1 MQTKKDLYQAH
12 RLMQQRLGM
21 ALLQAEPDVPESPM
35 RRQNVATFG
44 GILVGVLVMAVFGI
58 WGLVKPG
65 NATKLT
71 DPGQLLVEE
80 ESGAKFVYSQQRQRL
95 LPVANY
101 VSARLV
107 LDGGEIMTRSVTA
120 ASLAG
125 FTRGP
130 LIGISGAPD
139 SLPVKEKLV
148 KAPWSVCVA
157 DGPDN
162 AGGRRPYTTLVGGT
176 DVGGKPVGTSAMVV
190 SDGQQNWV
198 IWGDRRMRV
207 GEPGVRALNAQPRKV
222 PTAWLTALPA
232 GHDFKGPDVANRG
245 KKVRTGGQATAA
257 IVGQVFTVP
266 ALPGTAARWY
276 VLLDDGLAPI
286 TAVQAR
292 LLLEDPASK
301 KAYGNRPVQP
311 IQIDAASANAAPSRQ
326 NVMDTTLPT
335 AMPNVITVPGSVP
348 LCSVYANTMA
358 GSVAAKVTVGSRIAI
373 PSPANAG
380 VQNRFDQVLLP
391 PGSAV
396 VAGVLPGEG
405 QLGAVAGTLSLI
417 SDQGVRYPVPSAD
430 VLTKLG
436 YDAADIAPVP
446 ASIMHSIPQGPAL
459 DPAAAMVPLTVAGR

>member
-1 MQTKKDLYQAH
+1 MQTNKDLYQAH

-44 GILVGVLVMAVFGI
+44 GILVGVLVLAAFGI

-80 ESGAKFVYSQQRQRL
+80 ESGAKFVYSERQRRL

-107 LDGGEIMTRSVTA
+107 LDAAEIKTRSVTA
-120 ASLAG
+120 ASLAK
-125 FTRGP
+125 FSRGP

-139 SLPVKEKLV
+139 SLPVREKLV
-148 KAPWSVCVA
+148 KAPWSVCVVE
-157 DGPDN
+157 GPDN
-162 AGGRRPYTTLVGGT
+162 VGGRRPYTTLIGGM
-176 DVGGKPVGTSAMVV
+176 DIGGRPVGEGAMVV
-190 SDGQQNWV
+190 SDGQQNWL

-207 GEPGVRALNAQPRKV
+207 GELGVRVLGAQPRKV
-222 PTAWLTALPA
+222 PPAWLNALPV
-232 GHDFKGPDVANRG
+232 GHDFKSPPVLDRG
-245 KKVRTGGQATAA
+245 KKVRAGGKVTAV
-257 IVGQVFTVP
+257 VGQVFTVP

-276 VLLDDGLAPI
+276 VLLNDGLAPI

-301 KAYGNRPVQP
+301 QAYGNRPVQA
-311 IQIDAASANAAPSRQ
+311 IQIDAASANASPSRQ
-326 NVMDTTLPT
+326 NLMDATLPT
-335 AMPNVITVPGSVP
+335 VMPKVVNVSGSVP
-348 LCSVYANTMA
+348 LCSVYPNTAA
-358 GSVAAKVTVGSRIAI
+358 GSVVAKVTVGSKIAI
-373 PSPANAG
+373 QMPSSTG
-380 VQNRFDQVLLP
+380 VQDRFDQVLLP

-405 QLGAVAGTLSLI
+405 QLNAVASTLSLI
-417 SDQGVRYPVPSAD
+417 TDQGVRYPVPSAD
-430 VLTKLG
+430 VLTKFG

-446 ASIMHSIPQGPAL
+446 ASLMRAIPQGPAL
-459 DPAAAMVPLTVAGR
+459 DPTAAMAPVTVAGR

>member
-44 GILVGVLVMAVFGI
+44 GILIGVLVMAVFGI
-58 WGLVKPG
+58 WGLVRPG

-80 ESGAKFVYSQQRQRL
+80 ESGAKFIYSEKQRRL

-107 LDGGEIMTRSVTA
+107 LDAGQITTRSVSA

-125 FTRGP
+125 YARGP

-139 SLPVKEKLV
+139 SLPERTKLV
-148 KAPWSVCVA
+148 KAPWSVCVVE
-157 DGPDN
+157 GPDN
-162 AGGRRPYTTLVGGT
+162 VGGRKPYTTLVGGT
-176 DVGGKPVGTSAMVV
+176 DVGGRPVGGDAMVV

-198 IWGDRRMRV
+198 IWGNRRMRV
-207 GEPGVRALNAQPRKV
+207 NEQGVRALNAQPRKV
-222 PTAWLTALPA
+222 PAAWLNALPA
-232 GHDFKGPDVANRG
+232 GHDFKGPYVANRG
-245 KKVRTGGQATAA
+245 KKVRANGKVAA
-257 IVGQVFTVP
+257 VVGQVFTV
-266 ALPGTAARWY
+266 AAMPGTAQRWY
-276 VLLDDGLAPI
+276 VLLNDGLAPI
-286 TAVQAR
+286 SAVQAR

-301 KAYGNRPVQP
+301 VAYGRRPVQAIP
-311 IQIDAASANAAPSRQ
+311 IDAASANASPSRQ

-335 AMPNVITVPGSVP
+335 TMPRAINVSGSVP
-348 LCSVYANTMA
+348 LCSVYPNTA
-358 GSVAAKVTVGSRIAI
+358 TGSVVATVTVGSKVAI
-373 PSPANAG
+373 PTPSSSG
-380 VQNRFDQVLLP
+380 VQDRFDQVLLP

-405 QLGAVAGTLSLI
+405 QLGAVASTLSLI
-417 SDQGVRYPVPSAD
+417 SDQGVRYPIPSAD
-430 VLTKLG
+430 VLAKLG
-436 YDAADIAPVP
+436 YDPADIAPVP
-446 ASIMHSIPQGPAL
+446 SSIMHAIPQGPAL
-459 DPAAAMVPLTVAGR
+459 DPAAAWVPLTVGSR

>member
-80 ESGAKFVYSQQRQRL
+80 ETGATFVYSQQQQRL

-107 LDGGEIMTRSVTA
+107 LDAGEITTRSVTA

-125 FTRGP
+125 LSRGP
-130 LIGISGAPD
+130 LIGIPGAPD
-139 SLPVKEKLV
+139 SLPVREKLV
-148 KAPWSVCVA
+148 KAPWSVCVV
-157 DGPDN
+157 DVPDN
-162 AGGRRPYTTLVGGT
+162 LTGRRPYTTLVGGT

-222 PTAWLTALPA
+222 PTAWLTALPV
-232 GHDFKGPDVANRG
+232 GRDFKGPDVANRG
-245 KKVRTGGQATAA
+245 KKLRAGGQATAV
-257 IVGQVFTVP
+257 VGQVFTVP

-326 NVMDTTLPT
+326 NVMDTSLPP
-335 AMPNVITVPGSVP
+335 AMPNVINVPGSAP
-348 LCSVYANTMA
+348 LCSVYANTAA
-358 GSVAAKVTVGSRIAI
+358 GSVAAKVTVGSRITI
-373 PSPANAG
+373 PTPANSS

-405 QLGAVAGTLSLI
+405 QLNAVAGALSLI
-417 SDQGVRYPVPSAD
+417 TDQGVRFPVPSAD

-446 ASIMHSIPQGPAL
+446 ASIMQSIPQGPTL
-459 DPAAAMVPLTVAGR
+459 DLAAAMVPVTVAGR